1 MPASDAAMPATAK
14 PDGRIADN
22 IVYFARTLRKAG
34 MRVGPASVVE
44 AIDAVLTAGI
54 GARDDF
60 YWTLH
65 AVLVKRREDRPVF
78 DEAFRLFWR
87 SRELIEKMLAMF
99 SPVAPDRR
107 EKEKQRAA
115 ESRVAKALFAGQESV
130 REEEAPE
137 IEIDARFTVSGREV
151 LRGKDFAQ
159 MTVEELADAR
169 RAIADMRLPVDRVAT
184 RRFRADPRGSRIDP
198 RATMRAAL
206 RTGGD
211 MIVPRF
217 RSVRM
222 VQPPLVVLADISGS
236 MSQYTRIFL
245 HFMHAL
251 AEKRRHV
258 HTFVFGTRLT
268 NLTRQMRFRDPD
280 EALEQASAAVRDWS
294 GGTRIGDAL
303 HEFNRVWSRRVLS
316 QGAVVLLITDGL
328 ERDDTEGL
336 TAGMERLH
344 KSCRRLI
351 WLNPLLRFDGFE
363 PRARG
368 VRAMLPHVDELRPVH
383 SLDALGDLC
392 ASLSDTRPNA
402 FDPRNLRGLGNR
414 SAAAPY

>member
-1 MPASDAAMPATAK
+1 MADIAAHDTAK

-34 MRVGPASVVE
+34 MRVGPASVVD

-54 GARDDF
+54 GTRDDF

-87 SRELIEKMLAMF
+87 SRELIEKLLAMF
-99 SPVAPDRR
+99 SPVAPDTR
-107 EKEKQRAA
+107 EREKQRAA
-115 ESRVAKALFAGQESV
+115 ESRVANALFAGQESR
-130 REEEAPE
+130 REDEVPQ
-137 IEIDARFTVSGREV
+137 IDIDARFTVSGREV

-159 MTVEELADAR
+159 MTADELADAR
-169 RAIADMRLPVDRVAT
+169 RAIAELSLPVDKVRT
-184 RRFRADPRGSRIDP
+184 RRFRPDPRGRRVDP
-198 RATMRAAL
+198 RATMRSAL

-211 MIVPRF
+211 LIIPRF
-217 RSVRM
+217 RSVRS

-251 AEKRRHV
+251 SEKRRRV

-268 NLTRQMRFRDPD
+268 NLTRQLRHRDPD
-280 EALEQASAAVRDWS
+280 EALEQASAAVEDWS
-294 GGTRIGDAL
+294 GGTRIGDTL

-328 ERDDTEGL
+328 ERDDPEGL
-336 TAGMERLH
+336 DAEMERLH
-344 KSCRRLI
+344 KSCRRLV

-368 VRAMLPHVDELRPVH
+368 VQAMLPHVDELRAVH
-383 SLDALGDLC
+383 SLDALSDLC
-392 ASLSDTRPNA
+392 ASLSDA
-402 FDPRNLRGLGNR
+402 HGSADPSRWRGLGNR
-414 SAAAPY
+414 AAATPY